1 MFVYSVRV
9 SIEKNIKDDWL
20 SWMKEKHIHDVMNT
34 NCFKSYEIY
43 EVVNEDNISKNT
55 EFIINYFYEE
65 EDSFER
71 YQKEFAPAL
80 QKEHTDLFKGKFTAS
95 REVLKKV

>member
-9 SIEKNIKDDWL
+9 SAEKKIKDDWL
-20 SWMKEKHIHDVMNT
+20 RWMKEKHIPDVMST
-34 NCFKSYEIY
+34 NCFQSYEIY
-43 EVVNEDNISKNT
+43 EVMNEDNSSGNT

-80 QKEHTDLFKGKFTAS
+80 QKEHTELFKGKFTAS
-95 REVLKKV
+95 REILKRV